1 MRNCPENSFIKIY
14 LEISEKMW
22 IQKIQKV
29 TFSLKIPLKI
39 LKLKSLKIH
48 ANKIYGENV
57 SIVLEACIRKS

>member
-39 LKLKSLKIH
+39 LKFKSLKIH
-48 ANKIYGENV
+48 ANKNDGENV
-57 SIVLEACIRKS
+57 SVVLEACIRKS

>member
-1 MRNCPENSFIKIY
+1 MRNCPENSFVKIY

-29 TFSLKIPLKI
+29 TFSLKIPLKV

-48 ANKIYGENV
+48 ANKNNGENV

>member
-48 ANKIYGENV
+48 ANKNIGEKV

>member
-22 IQKIQKV
+22 IQRIQKV

-39 LKLKSLKIH
+39 SKLKSLKIH
-48 ANKIYGENV
+48 ANKNIGENV
-57 SIVLEACIRKS
+57 KKERREKVIFM

>member
-29 TFSLKIPLKI
+29 TFSLKI

-48 ANKIYGENV
+48 ANKNYGENV

>member
-1 MRNCPENSFIKIY
+1 
-14 LEISEKMW
+14 MW

-29 TFSLKIPLKI
+29 TLSLKIPLKI

-48 ANKIYGENV
+48 ANKNYGENV